1 MMAALNCIIHVL
13 DVTFYNNFCCH
24 PICHQKI
31 LVTLYLFHMTLM
43 NWSVFNKPKAK
54 ATLWWY
60 CCHLFDASLY
70 CHPVCSQ
77 VWVTLYNVTT
87 CSRLESLGSTALRP
101 PRCRELRRAGPRLQQ
116 CRPHTSENMRV
127 AAAASWGSV
136 VLPTPHLISQLFD

>member
-1 MMAALNCIIHVL
+1 MILLSTCITIL
-13 DVTFYNNFCCH
+13 DVTFYNHFCCQ
-24 PICHQKI
+24 PVCPQKI
-31 LVTLYLFHMTLM
+31 LVTLYLFHMTLT
-43 NWSVFNKPKAK
+43 NCLNKPKAK
-54 ATLWWY
+54 AILWWY
-60 CCHLFDASLY
+60 CCHLFYASLC

-87 CSRLESLGSTALRP
+87 CSPLESLGSTALRP